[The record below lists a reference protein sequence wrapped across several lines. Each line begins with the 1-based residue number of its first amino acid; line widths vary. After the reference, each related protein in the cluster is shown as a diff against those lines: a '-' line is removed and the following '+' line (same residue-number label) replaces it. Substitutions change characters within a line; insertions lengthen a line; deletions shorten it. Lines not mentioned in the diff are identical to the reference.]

1 MFKQRWLMVLCAAY
15 VLAGLGAARTAQG
28 AEAKDV
34 RIESAIRVDVPVM
47 LEKADVV
54 FNMDHLA
61 FNGDL
66 PIGIKYM
73 DLLAK
78 RYLEWHT
85 KGKII
90 GIFHGPAAYLVLND
104 KAYNAYRHIGTG
116 NPYKELVAGLIR
128 QGVQIEECGFSMK
141 TNSWG
146 NADLLPGVKV
156 DTGAIGRLIELVQQG
171 YVQIQP

>member
-1 MFKQRWLMVLCAAY
+1 MFKWRWLKVLCAVY
-15 VLAGLGAARTAQG
+15 VFAAGHGAARTAHG

-34 RIESAIRVDVPVM
+34 RTPAIRVDVPVR

-66 PIGIKYM
+66 PIGMKYM

-104 KAYNAYRHIGTG
+104 KAYNLHRHVGTG
-116 NPYKELVAGLIR
+116 NPYKELVAVLIR

-141 TNSWG
+141 TNGWG
-146 NADLLPGVKV
+146 NEDLLPGVKV
-156 DTGAIGRLIELVQQG
+156 DTGAIGRLIGLVQQG